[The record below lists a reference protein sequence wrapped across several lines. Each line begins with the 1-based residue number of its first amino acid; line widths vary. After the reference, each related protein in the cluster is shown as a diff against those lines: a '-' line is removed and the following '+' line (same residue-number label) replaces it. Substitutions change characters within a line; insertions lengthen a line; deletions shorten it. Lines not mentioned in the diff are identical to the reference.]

1 MGRRL
6 APPWSFASQ
15 IQAFFPIN
23 AVCPLMIVAPAFP
36 PQQDLNP
43 RETVSHAGL
52 GDLSDSLSHG
62 PVVAAM
68 FDITKHPT
76 RQKHHCAGPPLR
88 YPVVGQQNVRQL
100 SPLPGS

>member
-15 IQAFFPIN
+15 VQAFFPIN
-23 AVCPLMIVAPAFP
+23 AVSSLVIVPPAFP

-43 RETVSHAGL
+43 RKTVSDSGL
-52 GDLSDSLSHG
+52 GDLFDPLPHR

-76 RQKHHCAGPPLR
+76 RQKHHGAGPPLR
-88 YPVVGQQNVRQL
+88 YSVNRTFASCRRCL
-100 SPLPGS
+100 A